1 MAWSKF
7 DDRYDDNRKIKKA
20 WRASRASVGLHAMAI
35 TYCSRHETDGLVDV
49 EWLIEKLPQAK
60 ERNAAVSALVDAG
73 LFAPVDGEMFQVKD
87 YLEFNPSSAK
97 LAEKRRKD
105 SERKRGGFHADSER
119 NPNGSHAESG
129 GIPS

>member
-1 MAWSKF
+1 MAWAKF

-20 WRASRASVGLHAMAI
+20 WKSHPRAVGLHAMAI
-35 TYCSRHETDGLVDV
+35 TYCARHETDGLVDV
-49 EWLIEKLPQAK
+49 EWLVEKLPQAR
-60 ERNAAVSALVDAG
+60 ERNAAIAALVDAG

-105 SERKRGGFHADSER
+105 SERKRAGIHADSER
-119 NPNGSHAESG
+119 NPNGSHADSV